1 MMVTDNAKKQVALLL
16 ADGFEEGEAVIVLD
30 ILERLEIQ
38 VTTLACQKSQTL
50 RSYHGIQMQAN
61 ELLSAQGDRLFD
73 AVVMPGGPEGSVA
86 LAASREVVEFVR
98 RHDEAGKLI
107 CPLCSAAARVLGGNG
122 LLKGR
127 RYVCSGDLYKDV
139 KDGVYVNQSFVEDG
153 NLLSGKGLGLAFD
166 FAFQL
171 AYRLTG
177 NAEATD
183 FQADHIDHH
192 HWRANQKI

>member
-1 MMVTDNAKKQVALLL
+1 MHKDNAKKQVALLL

-30 ILERLEIQ
+30 ILERLDIS
-38 VTTLACQKSQTL
+38 VTTLACQQNQTL

-61 ELLSAQGDRLFD
+61 ALLSAQGNKLFD
-73 AVVMPGGPEGSVA
+73 AVVMPGGPEGSMA

-98 RHDEAGKLI
+98 RHDDAGKLI
-107 CPLCSAAARVLGGNG
+107 CPLCSAAARVLGGNN

-127 RYVCSGDLYKDV
+127 RYVCSGDLYQDV

-177 NAEATD
+177 NAEVTN
-183 FQADHIDHH
+183 FQADHIDYH
-192 HWRANQKI
+192 HWRADQKL

>member
-1 MMVTDNAKKQVALLL
+1 MLENNTKKQVALLL

-30 ILERLEIQ
+30 ILERLNIN

-50 RSYHGIQMQAN
+50 HSYHGIQMQAN
-61 ELLSAQGDRLFD
+61 ELLCEQGERLFD
-73 AVVMPGGPEGSVA
+73 AIVMPGGPEGSMA
-86 LAASREVVEFVR
+86 LAASREVVEFVK

-107 CPLCSAAARVLGGNG
+107 CPLCSAAARVLGGNQ

-127 RYVCSGDLYKDV
+127 RYVCSGDLHKDV

-177 NAEATD
+177 NADVTN
-183 FQADHIDHH
+183 FQADHIDYH
-192 HWRANQKI
+192 HWRADQKR

>member
-1 MMVTDNAKKQVALLL
+1 MVKDNAKKQVALLL

-30 ILERLEIQ
+30 SLERLEIQ
-38 VTTLACQKSQTL
+38 VTTLACQKSLTL
-50 RSYHGIQMQAN
+50 RTYHGIQMQAN

-86 LAASREVVEFVR
+86 LAASKEVVEFVR

-171 AYRLTG
+171 AYRMTG
-177 NAEATD
+177 DAETTN
-183 FQADHIDHH
+183 FQADHIDYH
-192 HWRANQKI
+192 HWRAGQKL

>member
-1 MMVTDNAKKQVALLL
+1 MAKETPKKQVALLL

-38 VTTLACQKSQTL
+38 VTTLACQKSQML

-61 ELLSAQGDRLFD
+61 ALLSAQGDRVFD

-139 KDGVYVNQSFVEDG
+139 KDGVYVHQSFVEDG

-183 FQADHIDHH
+183 FQADHIDYH